1 MMIMMPLERRN
12 TGERYR
18 MFCSFRVGIILLL
31 LHKVGM
37 DMDSRAAVIDDDF
50 DLPDLV
56 GGAEEGRK

>member
-12 TGERYR
+12 AGERNR
-18 MFCSFRVGIILLL
+18 SFCSFRVGIILLL